1 MLANTFVNEMIVTSS
16 NSSSGACAWGE
27 AMIERGWQLWLRN
40 SVSPGNRA
48 CLERQLQ
55 GSRLRNSVLD
65 RHVLWLASP
74 DLHHLSN
81 QAFTSWRAWKGMT
94 LQIWR
99 SCAAVCTCS
108 MHQWHNKALFVL
120 FSAWFSCAH
129 WLKCCCALHCLLD
142 KVCYSFLA
150 TLGFCYNGESNKLNG
165 HRFGFKGAKP
175 V

>member
-1 MLANTFVNEMIVTSS
+1 MGLVLEVKQWLKGADSCGWGTLSVQGTVLVLKGSYKVRGLGTWFLTDV
-16 NSSSGACAWGE
+16 SSGLHRLTCTISVTRLLHPGEPGKAWPYRYEDPVQQCAHAACING
-27 AMIERGWQLWLRN
+27 I
-40 SVSPGNRA
+40 
-48 CLERQLQ
+48 
-55 GSRLRNSVLD
+55 
-65 RHVLWLASP
+65 
-74 DLHHLSN
+74 
-81 QAFTSWRAWKGMT
+81 
-94 LQIWR
+94 
-99 SCAAVCTCS
+99 
-108 MHQWHNKALFVL
+108 NKALFVL